1 MQSSEE
7 LGTNPMLVCA
17 LHGCYGGGGA
27 VQNLNS
33 RKNESYALV
42 HELKACFW
50 APTRAKEMLIFVR
63 LFEPRL
69 SGALILHLFGS
80 GSLQASRILREH

>member
-33 RKNESYALV
+33 RKNETYALI
-42 HELKACFW
+42 HELKAC
-50 APTRAKEMLIFVR
+50 
-63 LFEPRL
+63 
-69 SGALILHLFGS
+69 
-80 GSLQASRILREH
+80 

>member
-1 MQSSEE
+1 MQSSDE

-33 RKNESYALV
+33 RKNETYALI
-42 HELKACFW
+42 HELKAI
-50 APTRAKEMLIFVR
+50 TLLYLSNFVR
-63 LFEPRL
+63 CN
-69 SGALILHLFGS
+69 I
-80 GSLQASRILREH
+80 